1 MKINELKHPNQL
13 KNLSVNE
20 LNELC
25 QQIRTFLIE
34 NISHTGGHLGSNLG
48 IVETCVAMHKVFDSP
63 NDKMIFDVGH
73 QSYVHKILTGRAN
86 RFSTLR
92 QYKGL
97 SGFQKRVES
106 EHDCYEAGH
115 SSTALSSALG
125 FALARDYDHKDNEV
139 IAVVGDASLMSGIS
153 LEALNTIGEKQTKM
167 IIVLNDNGMSISKNV
182 GALSQTLTKMRT
194 SNVYNKTKKAVT
206 TSLHKNKTGE
216 NVYHVISDF
225 KSLLKRNVVESS
237 FFGDFGLDYLGPID
251 GHNLEQIIQTFEVA
265 KKHNGPIVVHIS
277 TTKGKGYSYAEND
290 TTGKWHGISPFN
302 PRTGEVLKKLPV
314 NVVSWSQWMSD
325 TVSELANKDK
335 DIIAITPAMIA
346 GSKLENFQKK
356 HPSRLIDCGIAE
368 DHAAIL
374 ASGLACA
381 GKKPY
386 LAIYSSFLQRAYDP
400 INHDICRMDLPVV
413 LGIDRAGLVGEDGA
427 THHGTFDI
435 QLLRSLPNMILT
447 QPKDALEAQNLL
459 YTAFNQTHPFA
470 IRFPR
475 GNVEKCSSEFSPI
488 EVGSWSEF
496 KVNETV
502 DCTVITYGN
511 DVDAI
516 YSKAVAN
523 ELNLSVI
530 NARFI
535 KPMDTDML
543 DMIASRKKP
552 IIVFETDIL
561 AGGLS
566 SAILEY
572 YNDTNQNVQLIRF
585 GIDDHFV
592 DHGSVAELRRQEGID
607 LNALFDTI
615 GDILDEA

>member
-386 LAIYSSFLQRAYDP
+386 LTIYSSFLQRAYDP

-475 GNVEKCSSEFSPI
+475 GNVEKCSAEFSPI

>member
-13 KNLSVNE
+13 KNLSINE

-48 IVETCVAMHKVFDSP
+48 IVETCVALHKVFDSP

-97 SGFQKRVES
+97 SGFQKRIES

-125 FALARDYDHKDNEV
+125 FALARDFDQKDNEV

-216 NVYHVISDF
+216 NVYHAISDF
-225 KSLLKRNVVESS
+225 KNLLKKNVVESS

-277 TTKGKGYSYAEND
+277 TTKGKGYSFAEND

-302 PRTGEVLKKLPV
+302 PRTGEVLKKLPE

-325 TVSELANKDK
+325 IVSELASKDQN
-335 DIIAITPAMIA
+335 IVAITPAMLA

-356 HPSRLIDCGIAE
+356 HASRLIDCGIAE

-459 YTAFNQTHPFA
+459 FTAFNQEHPFA

-475 GNVEKCSSEFSPI
+475 GNVEKCSAEFSSI

-496 KVNETV
+496 KVNENV
-502 DCTVITYGN
+502 DCTVITYGS

-523 ELNLSVI
+523 ELNLSVV

-543 DMIASRKKP
+543 DMIAARKKP

-572 YNDTNQNVQLIRF
+572 YNDTNQNVQIIRF
-585 GIDDHFV
+585 GIEDHFV

-607 LNALFDTI
+607 LNALFETI
-615 GDILDEA
+615 GDILNEA

>member
-13 KNLSVNE
+13 KNLSINE

-125 FALARDYDHKDNEV
+125 FALARDFDHKDNEV

-167 IIVLNDNGMSISKNV
+167 IIILNDNGMSISKNV

-206 TSLHKNKTGE
+206 TSLHKNKAGE
-216 NVYHVISDF
+216 NVYHAISDF
-225 KSLLKRNVVESS
+225 KSLLKKNVVESS

-277 TTKGKGYSYAEND
+277 TTKGKGYPYAEND

-302 PRTGEVLKKLPV
+302 PRTGEVLKKLPE

-325 TVSELANKDK
+325 TVSELASKDQN
-335 DIIAITPAMIA
+335 IVAITPAMLA

-459 YTAFNQTHPFA
+459 YTAFNQEHPFA

-475 GNVEKCSSEFSPI
+475 GNVEKCDAEFSPI

-496 KVNETV
+496 KVNENV
-502 DCTVITYGN
+502 DLTIITYGS

-516 YSKAVAN
+516 YSKALAN
-523 ELNLSVI
+523 ELNLSIV

-535 KPMDTDML
+535 KPMDTEML

-572 YNDTNQNVQLIRF
+572 YNDTNQNVQIIRF

-607 LNALFDTI
+607 LNALFETI

>member
-97 SGFQKRVES
+97 SGFQKRIES
-106 EHDCYEAGH
+106 DHDCYEAGH

-216 NVYHVISDF
+216 NVYHAISDL
-225 KSLLKRNVVESS
+225 KSLLKKNVVESS

-302 PRTGEVLKKLPV
+302 PRTGEVLKKLPE

-475 GNVEKCSSEFSPI
+475 GNVEKCSAEFNPI

-615 GDILDEA
+615 GDIINEA

>member
-97 SGFQKRVES
+97 SGFQKRIES

-216 NVYHVISDF
+216 NVYHAISDL
-225 KSLLKRNVVESS
+225 KSLLKKNVVESS

-302 PRTGEVLKKLPV
+302 PRTGEVLKKLPE

-386 LAIYSSFLQRAYDP
+386 LTIYSSFLQRAYDP

-475 GNVEKCSSEFSPI
+475 GNVEKCSAEFNPI

-511 DVDAI
+511 DVDTI

-607 LNALFDTI
+607 LNALFNTI
-615 GDILDEA
+615 GDIINEA

>member
-97 SGFQKRVES
+97 SGFQKRIES

-216 NVYHVISDF
+216 NVYHAISDL
-225 KSLLKRNVVESS
+225 KSLLKKNVVESS

-302 PRTGEVLKKLPV
+302 PRTGEVLKKLPE

-475 GNVEKCSSEFSPI
+475 GNVEKCSAEFNPI

-511 DVDAI
+511 DVDTI

-523 ELNLSVI
+523 ELNLSVV

-615 GDILDEA
+615 GDIINEA

>member
-1 MKINELKHPNQL
+1 
-13 KNLSVNE
+13 
-20 LNELC
+20 
-25 QQIRTFLIE
+25 
-34 NISHTGGHLGSNLG
+34 
-48 IVETCVAMHKVFDSP
+48 
-63 NDKMIFDVGH
+63 
-73 QSYVHKILTGRAN
+73 
-86 RFSTLR
+86 
-92 QYKGL
+92 
-97 SGFQKRVES
+97 
-106 EHDCYEAGH
+106 
-115 SSTALSSALG
+115 
-125 FALARDYDHKDNEV
+125 
-139 IAVVGDASLMSGIS
+139 
-153 LEALNTIGEKQTKM
+153 
-167 IIVLNDNGMSISKNV
+167 
-182 GALSQTLTKMRT
+182 
-194 SNVYNKTKKAVT
+194 
-206 TSLHKNKTGE
+206 
-216 NVYHVISDF
+216 
-225 KSLLKRNVVESS
+225 
-237 FFGDFGLDYLGPID
+237 
-251 GHNLEQIIQTFEVA
+251 
-265 KKHNGPIVVHIS
+265 
-277 TTKGKGYSYAEND
+277 
-290 TTGKWHGISPFN
+290 
-302 PRTGEVLKKLPV
+302 
-314 NVVSWSQWMSD
+314 MSD

-381 GKKPY
+381 GKRPY

-413 LGIDRAGLVGEDGA
+413 IGIDRAGLVGEDGA

-435 QLLRSLPNMILT
+435 QLLRSLPNMIIT

-459 YTAFNQTHPFA
+459 YTAFNQEHPFA

-475 GNVEKCSSEFSPI
+475 GNVEICKEAFSPI
-488 EVGSWSEF
+488 EIGSWSEF
-496 KVNETV
+496 NVSEQV
-502 DCTVITYGN
+502 DLTVITYGS

-516 YSKAVAN
+516 YSKAKAN
-523 ELNLSVI
+523 QLNISVI

-535 KPMDTDML
+535 KPMDTEIL
-543 DMIASRKKP
+543 DLIASRKKP

-572 YNDTNQNVQLIRF
+572 YNDTNQNIQLIRF

>member
-97 SGFQKRVES
+97 SGFQKRIES

-216 NVYHVISDF
+216 NVYHAISDL
-225 KSLLKRNVVESS
+225 KSLLKKNVVESS

-302 PRTGEVLKKLPV
+302 PRTGEVLKKLPE

-386 LAIYSSFLQRAYDP
+386 LTIYSSFLQRAYDP
-400 INHDICRMDLPVV
+400 INHDICRMDLPVI

-475 GNVEKCSSEFSPI
+475 GNVEKCSAEFNPI

-511 DVDAI
+511 DVDTI

-615 GDILDEA
+615 GDIINEA

>member
-97 SGFQKRVES
+97 SGFQKRIES

-216 NVYHVISDF
+216 NVYHAISDL
-225 KSLLKRNVVESS
+225 KSLLKKNVVESS

-302 PRTGEVLKKLPV
+302 PRTGEVLKKLPE

-475 GNVEKCSSEFSPI
+475 GNVEKCSAEFNPI

-511 DVDAI
+511 DVDTI

-615 GDILDEA
+615 GDIINEA

>member
-97 SGFQKRVES
+97 SGFQKRIES

-216 NVYHVISDF
+216 NVYHAISDL
-225 KSLLKRNVVESS
+225 KSLLKKNVVESS

-386 LAIYSSFLQRAYDP
+386 LTIYSSFLQRAYDP

-475 GNVEKCSSEFSPI
+475 GNVEKCSAEFSPI

>member
-1 MKINELKHPNQL
+1 MKINELKHPSQL

-216 NVYHVISDF
+216 NVYHAISDL
-225 KSLLKRNVVESS
+225 KSLLKKNVVESS

-302 PRTGEVLKKLPV
+302 PRTGEVLKKLPE

-475 GNVEKCSSEFSPI
+475 GNVEKCSAEFSPI
-488 EVGSWSEF
+488 EVGSWNEF

-523 ELNLSVI
+523 ELNLSVV

-535 KPMDTDML
+535 KPMDFEML

-615 GDILDEA
+615 GDIVDEA

>member
-1 MKINELKHPNQL
+1 
-13 KNLSVNE
+13 
-20 LNELC
+20 
-25 QQIRTFLIE
+25 
-34 NISHTGGHLGSNLG
+34 
-48 IVETCVAMHKVFDSP
+48 
-63 NDKMIFDVGH
+63 
-73 QSYVHKILTGRAN
+73 
-86 RFSTLR
+86 
-92 QYKGL
+92 
-97 SGFQKRVES
+97 
-106 EHDCYEAGH
+106 
-115 SSTALSSALG
+115 
-125 FALARDYDHKDNEV
+125 
-139 IAVVGDASLMSGIS
+139 
-153 LEALNTIGEKQTKM
+153 
-167 IIVLNDNGMSISKNV
+167 
-182 GALSQTLTKMRT
+182 
-194 SNVYNKTKKAVT
+194 
-206 TSLHKNKTGE
+206 
-216 NVYHVISDF
+216 
-225 KSLLKRNVVESS
+225 
-237 FFGDFGLDYLGPID
+237 
-251 GHNLEQIIQTFEVA
+251 
-265 KKHNGPIVVHIS
+265 
-277 TTKGKGYSYAEND
+277 
-290 TTGKWHGISPFN
+290 
-302 PRTGEVLKKLPV
+302 
-314 NVVSWSQWMSD
+314 
-325 TVSELANKDK
+325 
-335 DIIAITPAMIA
+335 
-346 GSKLENFQKK
+346 
-356 HPSRLIDCGIAE
+356 
-368 DHAAIL
+368 
-374 ASGLACA
+374 
-381 GKKPY
+381 
-386 LAIYSSFLQRAYDP
+386 
-400 INHDICRMDLPVV
+400 MDLPVV

-459 YTAFNQTHPFA
+459 YTAFSQPHPFA

-475 GNVEKCSSEFSPI
+475 GNVEKCSAEFSPI

-523 ELNLSVI
+523 ELSLSVV

-572 YNDTNQNVQLIRF
+572 YNDTNQNVQIIRF

-615 GDILDEA
+615 GDIINEA

>member
-97 SGFQKRVES
+97 SGFQKRIES

-216 NVYHVISDF
+216 NVYHAISDL
-225 KSLLKRNVVESS
+225 KSLLKKNVVESS

-302 PRTGEVLKKLPV
+302 PRTGEVLKKLPE

-386 LAIYSSFLQRAYDP
+386 LTIYSSFLQRAYDP

-475 GNVEKCSSEFSPI
+475 GNVEKCSAEFNPI

-511 DVDAI
+511 DVDTI

-615 GDILDEA
+615 GDIINEA

>member
-97 SGFQKRVES
+97 SGFQKRIES

-216 NVYHVISDF
+216 NVYHAISDL
-225 KSLLKRNVVESS
+225 KSLLKKNVVESS

-302 PRTGEVLKKLPV
+302 PRTGEVLKKLPE

-386 LAIYSSFLQRAYDP
+386 LTIYSSFLQRAYDP

-475 GNVEKCSSEFSPI
+475 GNVEKCSAEFNPI

-523 ELNLSVI
+523 ELNLSVV

-615 GDILDEA
+615 GDIINEA

>member
-97 SGFQKRVES
+97 SGFQKRIES

-194 SNVYNKTKKAVT
+194 SNVYNKTKIAVT
-206 TSLHKNKTGE
+206 NSLHKNKTGE
-216 NVYHVISDF
+216 NVYHAISDL
-225 KSLLKRNVVESS
+225 KSILKKNVVESS

-302 PRTGEVLKKLPV
+302 PRTGEVLKKLPE

-475 GNVEKCSSEFSPI
+475 GNVEKCSAEFNPI

-523 ELNLSVI
+523 ELNLSVV

-615 GDILDEA
+615 GDIINEA

>member
-97 SGFQKRVES
+97 SGFQKRIES

-216 NVYHVISDF
+216 NVYHAISDL
-225 KSLLKRNVVESS
+225 KSLLKKNVVESS

-302 PRTGEVLKKLPV
+302 PRTGEVLKKLPE

-475 GNVEKCSSEFSPI
+475 GNVEKCSAEFNPI

-523 ELNLSVI
+523 ELNLSVV

-615 GDILDEA
+615 GDIINEA